1 MIRIEIEIEEIAPG
15 KIDILG
21 RSYHSAW
28 TEPTANE
35 KDAAGRIG
43 EEIQLA
49 TRRASDTIGHVEAVF
64 GADVD
69 QAKREGRI

>member
-35 KDAAGRIG
+35 IDAANRIG

-49 TRRASDTIGHVEAVF
+49 TRKASDTIGRVEAVF
-64 GADVD
+64 GVDVD

>member
-35 KDAAGRIG
+35 KDAAARIG
-43 EEIQLA
+43 EEIQFA
-49 TRRASDTIGHVEAVF
+49 ARMASARIGRVEAVF